1 MVDEETLTHRL
12 IDGDREALAEIV
24 RRYRD
29 MVVRAAVRIVGNG
42 ADAEDV
48 AQEVFVKLMRTARQ
62 FKGDAR
68 VSTWL
73 YRITVNTALNHLR
86 RRRWLSFADILGTR
100 REEGGAELEIA
111 APQSDRPDHHL
122 ERTRDRQALNAALQ
136 SLPDRQRTAF
146 VLHRF
151 EGLSYEQI
159 ADSMAT
165 SLSSVESLM
174 HRARRGLQGAL
185 LVYMEQR

>member
-1 MVDEETLTHRL
+1 MDEAILTQRL
-12 IDGDREALAEIV
+12 AEGDKDALAEIV

-29 MVVRAAVRIVGNG
+29 MVLRAGARIVGNG

-48 AQEVFVKLMRTARQ
+48 AQEVFLKLMRKARQ
-62 FKGDAR
+62 FKGDAK

-100 REEGGAELEIA
+100 QEETAPEPEFA
-111 APQSDRPDHHL
+111 APDADRPDSHL
-122 ERTRDRQALNAALQ
+122 ERKRDRQALDTALR

-159 ADSMAT
+159 ADAMAT
-165 SLSSVESLM
+165 SLSSVESLL
-174 HRARRGLQGAL
+174 HRARKGLQSAL
-185 LVYMEQR
+185 LTYMEER